1 MDDFRGAP
9 DLTTGENTAIPC
21 AGSFDIPR
29 FTFLISLAREW
40 GSIIDVKRIAEAGG
54 ASRAAYFV
62 SDSTGITAETLGSAL
77 LANFPG
83 LSFQRSTVPFVD
95 TVLGARKVAVDISR
109 APQGPVGT
117 IVFATV
123 KSEAILA
130 EFRNSGALVVDLL
143 GGHLRELEVALGTTA
158 SEQLGQYHGVGDIER
173 YFARMRA
180 VEYAIEHDDGQSM
193 RALDIADVIVIAPS
207 RCGKTPTTMY
217 LALQYGLLVANY
229 PLTDDDFPSDGLPFT
244 VSRFADKCFGLTT
257 TPLRLSQVRHERRPS
272 STYASLAQCTLE
284 LRRAEDLYRRNRV
297 PFLNSS
303 TKSVEE
309 MSAVI
314 MQSMRLRS

>member
-1 MDDFRGAP
+1 MLLVSLFFP
-9 DLTTGENTAIPC
+9 W
-21 AGSFDIPR
+21 
-29 FTFLISLAREW
+29 SLAV
-40 GSIIDVKRIAEAGG
+40 IDPALALSTAPLPAPGV
-54 ASRAAYFV
+54 SRAVYFV

-77 LANFPG
+77 LANFPAFG
-83 LSFQRSTVPFVD
+83 FRRHTVPFVD
-95 TVLGARKVAVDISR
+95 TIDGARAVVADIDRDTVAGR
-109 APQGPVGT
+109 AP

-123 KSEAILA
+123 KSPEVRRELA
-130 EFRNSGALVVDLL
+130 SAGAVIIDLL
-143 GGHLRELEVALGTTA
+143 AGHLTELEDALGTTA
-158 SEQLGQYHGVGDIER
+158 SEQLGQYHGVGDMER

-180 VEYAIEHDDGQSM
+180 VEYAIEHDDGQSS
-193 RALDIADVIVIAPS
+193 RALDQADVVIIAPS

-229 PLTDDDFPSDGLPFT
+229 PLTDDDFPTDGLPRP
-244 VSRFADKCFGLTT
+244 VAPYADRCFGLTT
-257 TPLRLSQVRHERRPS
+257 TPLRLSQVRHERRPDS
-272 STYASLAQCTLE
+272 RYASLAQCTLE

-314 MQSMRLRS
+314 LQSMKLRD

>member
-1 MDDFRGAP
+1 MRSTP
-9 DLTTGENTAIPC
+9 I
-21 AGSFDIPR
+21 DIPVIETR
-29 FTFLISLAREW
+29 PAAQSA
-40 GSIIDVKRIAEAGG
+40 
-54 ASRAAYFV
+54 RAAYFV

-77 LANFPG
+77 LANFPAVH
-83 LSFQRSTVPFVD
+83 FHRHTIPFVD
-95 TVLGARKVAVDISR
+95 TAEGARNVVRDIQDAVR
-109 APQGPVGT
+109 AGGDP

-123 KSEAILA
+123 KSADIVAELA
-130 EFRNSGALVVDLL
+130 ASGAVVIDLL
-143 GGHLRELEVALGTTA
+143 GGHLRELEAALGSTA

-193 RALDIADVIVIAPS
+193 RALDIADVIIIAPS

-229 PLTDDDFPSDGLPFT
+229 PLTDDDFPSDGLPST
-244 VSRFADKCFGLTT
+244 VATFASRCFGLTT

-272 STYASLAQCTLE
+272 STYSSLAQCTLE

-314 MQSMRLRS
+314 MQSMKLRS

>member
-1 MDDFRGAP
+1 MENDIETSARTTSSDLRG
-9 DLTTGENTAIPC
+9 
-21 AGSFDIPR
+21 
-29 FTFLISLAREW
+29 
-40 GSIIDVKRIAEAGG
+40 KRGLQ
-54 ASRAAYFV
+54 AAYFV

-83 LSFQRSTVPFVD
+83 VEFRRHTIPFVD
-95 TVLGARKVAVDISR
+95 TIAGAHNVAQDVRKATV
-109 APQGPVGT
+109 VGAEPL
-117 IVFATV
+117 VFATV
-123 KSEAILA
+123 KSAEILR
-130 EFRNSGALVVDLL
+130 ELGESGAVVIDLL
-143 GGHLRELEVALGTTA
+143 GGHLRELEDALGSPA
-158 SEQLGQYHGVGDIER
+158 SEQLGQYHGVGNIER

-193 RALDIADVIVIAPS
+193 RALDIADVIIVAPS

-229 PLTDDDFPSDGLPFT
+229 PLTDDDYPADGLPAA
-244 VSRFADKCFGLTT
+244 VSRYVDKCFGLTT

-272 STYASLAQCTLE
+272 STYSSLAQCTLE

>member
-1 MDDFRGAP
+1 MPTLWDVEEDDINAARHR
-9 DLTTGENTAIPC
+9 DLSSATTP
-21 AGSFDIPR
+21 
-29 FTFLISLAREW
+29 
-40 GSIIDVKRIAEAGG
+40 
-54 ASRAAYFV
+54 SRPAYFV

-83 LSFQRSTVPFVD
+83 AVTGRHTIPFVD
-95 TVLGARKVAVDISR
+95 SVDGARGVIGDIR
-109 APQGPVGT
+109 AAAAGGAAP
-117 IVFATV
+117 IVFATI
-123 KSEAILA
+123 KSAAILQ
-130 EFRNSGALVVDLL
+130 EFEQSGAVVIDLL
-143 GGHLRELEVALGTTA
+143 GGHLRELEAALGSTA

-180 VEYAIEHDDGQSM
+180 VEYAIEHDDGQST
-193 RALDIADVIVIAPS
+193 RALDIADVIIVAPS

-229 PLTDDDFPSDGLPFT
+229 PLTDDDFPADGLPAT
-244 VSRFADKCFGLTT
+244 VSHHAGKCFGLTT
-257 TPLRLSQVRHERRPS
+257 TPLRLSQVRHERRPDS
-272 STYASLAQCTLE
+272 IYASLAQCTLE

-314 MQSMRLRS
+314 MQSMRLRE

>member
-1 MDDFRGAP
+1 MTHAVPVTRGPDGETAP
-9 DLTTGENTAIPC
+9 A
-21 AGSFDIPR
+21 
-29 FTFLISLAREW
+29 AR
-40 GSIIDVKRIAEAGG
+40 V
-54 ASRAAYFV
+54 AYFV

-83 LSFQRSTVPFVD
+83 ITFRRVTIPFVD
-95 TVLGARKVAVDISR
+95 TVAGAADVVRDIRAGVDDGVE
-109 APQGPVGT
+109 P
-117 IVFATV
+117 IVFTTI
-123 KSEAILA
+123 KSPQIMRQIEA
-130 EFRNSGALVVDLL
+130 SGASVIDLL
-143 GGHLRELEVALGTTA
+143 SGHLRDLESALDSTA
-158 SEQLGQYHGVGDIER
+158 SEQLGQYHGVGDIEK

-180 VEYAIEHDDGQSM
+180 VEYAIEHDDAQSV
-193 RALDIADVIVIAPS
+193 RALDLADVILIAPS

-217 LALQYGLLVANY
+217 LALHYGLLVANY
-229 PLTDDDFPSDGLPFT
+229 PLTDEDFPSDGLPRA
-244 VSRFADKCFGLTT
+244 VARYAGRCFGLTT
-257 TPLRLSQVRHERRPS
+257 TPLRLSQVRHERRPD
-272 STYASLAQCTLE
+272 STYSSLAQCTLE

>member
-1 MDDFRGAP
+1 MAM
-9 DLTTGENTAIPC
+9 TAT
-21 AGSFDIPR
+21 ATRDPR
-29 FTFLISLAREW
+29 VRS
-40 GSIIDVKRIAEAGG
+40 
-54 ASRAAYFV
+54 AYFI

-77 LANFPG
+77 LANFPAVR
-83 LSFQRSTVPFVD
+83 FERHTIPFVD
-95 TVLGARKVAVDISR
+95 TIEGARNVIADV
-109 APQGPVGT
+109 QGAAARGAEPILFV
-117 IVFATV
+117 TV
-123 KSEAILA
+123 KSGEILREFEASA
-130 EFRNSGALVVDLL
+130 AVVIDLL
-143 GGHLRELEVALGTTA
+143 GGHLRELEAAVGASA

-193 RALDIADVIVIAPS
+193 RALDIADVIIVAPS

-229 PLTDDDFPSDGLPFT
+229 PLTDDDYPADGLPAT
-244 VSRFADKCFGLTT
+244 VSRYAAKCFGLTT
-257 TPLRLSQVRHERRPS
+257 TPLRLSQVRHERRPD
-272 STYASLAQCTLE
+272 STYSSLAQCTLE

-297 PFLNSS
+297 PFLNSA

-314 MQSMRLRS
+314 MQSMRLRT

>member
-1 MDDFRGAP
+1 MTDA
-9 DLTTGENTAIPC
+9 NTI
-21 AGSFDIPR
+21 
-29 FTFLISLAREW
+29 ARESAP
-40 GSIIDVKRIAEAGG
+40 G
-54 ASRAAYFV
+54 RAAYFV

-83 LSFQRSTVPFVD
+83 VRFQRHTIPFVD
-95 TVLGARKVAVDISR
+95 TVSGARNVVADIER
-109 APQGPVGT
+109 AAGADP

-123 KSEAILA
+123 KSAEILD
-130 EFRNSGALVVDLL
+130 ELVRSQAVVIDLL
-143 GGHLRELEVALGTTA
+143 GGHLRELEAALGSTA
-158 SEQLGQYHGVGDIER
+158 SEQLGQYHGVGDIEQ

-180 VEYAIEHDDGQSM
+180 VEYAIEHDDGQSL
-193 RALDIADVIVIAPS
+193 RALDIADVIIIAPS

-229 PLTDDDFPSDGLPFT
+229 PLTDDDFPSDGLPAT
-244 VSRFADKCFGLTT
+244 VAKYASRCFGLTT

-272 STYASLAQCTLE
+272 STYSSLAQCTLE

-314 MQSMRLRS
+314 MQSLRLRS

>member
-1 MDDFRGAP
+1 MQQGTH
-9 DLTTGENTAIPC
+9 L
-21 AGSFDIPR
+21 
-29 FTFLISLAREW
+29 
-40 GSIIDVKRIAEAGG
+40 

-83 LSFQRSTVPFVD
+83 VVFHRHTIPFVD
-95 TVLGARKVAVDISR
+95 SVSGARNLVGDIQRAEQAGVDPILF
-109 APQGPVGT
+109 T
-117 IVFATV
+117 TV
-123 KSEAILA
+123 KATEILQVLTA
-130 EFRNSGALVVDLL
+130 SGAIVIDLL
-143 GGHLRELEVALGTTA
+143 GGHLRELEAALGSTA
-158 SEQLGQYHGVGDIER
+158 SEQLGQYHGVGDMER

-193 RALDIADVIVIAPS
+193 RALDIADVIIIAPS

-229 PLTDDDFPSDGLPFT
+229 PLTDDDFPSDGLPNT
-244 VSRFADKCFGLTT
+244 VSQYVEKCFGLTT

-314 MQSMRLRS
+314 MQSMRLRT